1 MNKKLFSWKALAGL
15 ALLVAMGLTSCKQN
29 TEVDPND
36 PYNTQKPV
44 TPGVITGNADVTFRL
59 AKPSDLNTEW
69 DKWYNALSATDKTN
83 KVTNAGTFTIGLETS
98 GMKLADDASVAD
110 LTMTLPAELKGKTVN
125 FNFSGAF
132 AVSKNILYFNVPN
145 FATDKVV
152 TINLPGGEFMFNLS
166 NGVGAIVD
174 LGGTATISRLYLA
187 NAGGSNRPI
196 TIGSGISVKAYV
208 NPAAATNIKVNG
220 TIDAIVVNGN
230 ITVPT
235 DKGVEVAGSLPTW
248 NPYRVKKL
256 IAENN
261 LTIFANG
268 YKGGNLEKVSI
279 AAGKTV
285 TFDNSAA
292 WDNGKNNLEPYVSE
306 IEGLGA
312 GAIALF
318 TNNGGLTNV
327 SAINGAAADKK
338 ITVTSGNSG
347 LYITKD
353 IFTNVTLSDN
363 TVLPGG
369 NGSGI
374 VLDGVASLSNVDI
387 NGWVDIIAPNPV
399 SKVTFNAV
407 GFSAASTV
415 NMWKINNLTP
425 ILDADGNQV
434 VRITYGWFTNLT
446 TGATASGPYSQ
457 IPADILA
464 LDPTGSRG
472 YWWIVGTTPL
482 YEETEDDFD
491 LTVAFENSTFNFA
504 AIDVERL
511 EDLVTTS
518 YSYCTTYTINA
529 KAYSWKRAY
538 IASIDAYG
546 WILADK

>member
-187 NAGGSNRPI
+187 NAGGDNRPI

-208 NPAAATNIKVNG
+208 NPAAATSIKVNG
-220 TIDAIVVNGN
+220 TIDAIVVNGD

-235 DKGVEVAGSLPTW
+235 DKGVEVKGSLPAG

-261 LTIFANG
+261 LTVYANG
-268 YKGGNLEKVSI
+268 YKGGNLDKVSI

-285 TFDNSAA
+285 TFDNNAA
-292 WDNGKNNLEPYVSE
+292 WDNGKNNLEPYVTE
-306 IEGLGA
+306 IEALGA

-353 IFTNVTLSDN
+353 IFTNAILSDN
-363 TVLPGG
+363 TAGFA
-369 NGSGI
+369 NGSAI

-387 NGWVDIIAPNPV
+387 NGWVDIIAPSPV
-399 SKVTFNAV
+399 SKITFNAV
-407 GFSAASTV
+407 GFSAASSV
-415 NMWKINNLTP
+415 YMWKINNLTP
-425 ILDADGNQV
+425 ILDANGKQV
-434 VRITYGWFTNLT
+434 VRITYGWLTNLT
-446 TGATASGPYSQ
+446 TGTTATGPQSQ

-472 YWWIVGTTPL
+472 YWWIDSTTPL
-482 YEETEDDFD
+482 YQETEDDFD
-491 LTVAFENSTFNFA
+491 LTVAFENSTFNWA

-511 EDLVTTS
+511 EDLVVRNYTNVM
-518 YSYCTTYTINA
+518 TYTING
-529 KAYSWKRAY
+529 KAYVWKHAY
-538 IASIDAYG
+538 YASIDSYN
-546 WILADK
+546 WILVEK